1 MPTYSF
7 RNKDTGEEWDD
18 MMSIKTAEEF
28 LEDNPHI
35 ERFLSGA
42 PSTVHGTGDRTKTD
56 NGFKEVLS
64 KISEANPNSA
74 LAGDYGKKDAKSVKV
89 RDIVQKVSKKLGG
102 PTGAE

>member
-7 RNKDTGEEWDD
+7 RNKDTGEEWDAI
-18 MMSIKTAEEF
+18 MSWQSSVDYLEE
-28 LEDNPHI
+28 NPHI

-64 KISEANPNSA
+64 KISDANPNSA
-74 LAGDYGKKDAKSVKV
+74 LASTHGKKDPKSVKV
-89 RDIVQKVSKKLGG
+89 RDIVQKINNKIGG
-102 PTGAE
+102 PTG

>member
-18 MMSIKTAEEF
+18 IMSWQSSVEY
-28 LEDNPHI
+28 LEKNPHI

-64 KISEANPNSA
+64 KISDANPSSA
-74 LAGDYGKKDAKSVKV
+74 LASTHGKKDPKSVKV
-89 RDIVQKVSKKLGG
+89 RDIVQKMNNKIGG
-102 PTGAE
+102 PTG